1 MLTSLTSLTSRWAKR
16 AAAVLL
22 SAAVL
27 GAAAVAF
34 SSTANSQNFSLG
46 KRTWGQGGANCIR
59 CHGWAGDGLGEDER
73 APQGANLRLSLLDR
87 ETFETFIKCG
97 IPGTAMPHY
106 DRMAYTDDRC
116 YGATAEQMGNDK
128 PFKAERNLSARS
140 LNALLD
146 YVMPAECRSRRRCV
160 RSSTERNQPAAF
172 NMNPPLEGNQ
182 TLPIRLTPTP
192 PRARM
197 GANRI

>member
-146 YVMPAECRSRRRCV
+146 YVMAFVAGTGMPVTKEVCEEFYGAESTRCFQYEPAD
-160 RSSTERNQPAAF
+160 
-172 NMNPPLEGNQ
+172 G
-182 TLPIRLTPTP
+182 
-192 PRARM
+192 
-197 GANRI
+197 G